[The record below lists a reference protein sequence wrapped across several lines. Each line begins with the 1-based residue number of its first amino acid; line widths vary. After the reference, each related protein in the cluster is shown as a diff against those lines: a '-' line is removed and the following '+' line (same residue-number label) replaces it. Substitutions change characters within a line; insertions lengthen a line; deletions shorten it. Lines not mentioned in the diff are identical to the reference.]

1 MIDAYEKLHQL
12 GIAHS
17 VEVYLDKVLV
27 GGLYGICLGN
37 IYFGESMFALVS
49 DASKV
54 GFSYLVRQLKLG
66 E

>member
-1 MIDAYEKLHQL
+1 MHTKKLHQL

-54 GFSYLVRQLKLG
+54 GFSYLVRQTEKFG